1 MIDSIIIDVHACFAI
16 TVNGKSVLIKA
27 YICILPPAF
36 ASYPQSHC
44 KALKASIYSAQINEG
59 TGINMTGLLLILLI
73 ALETA
78 FIIFE
83 ALKKSSDKRTWTLRR
98 LIVNAAQLVLFGI
111 MLASPGIDTSFRF
124 TGLMIL
130 LAVRIVFA
138 AVFAFAY
145 RRNTDAKK
153 TGRKVLSLIV
163 SVMLICGAMVPAFLF
178 TDYEGRP
185 VTGSYTVSQC
195 NCILIDESRIETFEN
210 DGSKREV
217 PAYFFAPAEA
227 KDGEKFP
234 LVVFSHGAFGY
245 YQSNASTY
253 LELASNGYVVVSIE
267 HPYHSFFTKDTS
279 GKTVIVDR
287 DFFNGCMNANGEMT
301 EEKIYELSRSWME
314 LRVAD
319 MDFAVDALIAG
330 ADNNDTGCYWFE
342 NDSSGKDVLDV
353 LTHIDTDRIGLM
365 GHSMGGAT
373 AVEVGKIRDDIDAVI
388 DIDGTMLGNIKGVK
402 DGKYIIDETP
412 YTVPLFELMNADSYR
427 ELEEVSKIDYPYPNI
442 TIRETAKVYYSTYF
456 EGSLHMDYTDLPL
469 FAPFLAKMLGSGDV
483 DHAYMSDT
491 VNSLEVRFFDCYL
504 KGEGQFTVNEYY
516 PGVN

>member
-1 MIDSIIIDVHACFAI
+1 M
-16 TVNGKSVLIKA
+16 
-27 YICILPPAF
+27 
-36 ASYPQSHC
+36 
-44 KALKASIYSAQINEG
+44 E
-59 TGINMTGLLLILLI
+59 LLLLFILI
-73 ALETA
+73 AAEIL
-78 FIIFE
+78 FLIFE
-83 ALKKSSDKRTWTLRR
+83 AVKKSSDKKTWTIRR
-98 LIVNAAQLVLFGI
+98 LIVNAGEIVLYCI
-111 MLASPGIDTSFRF
+111 MLLLPGIDTGFRF
-124 TGLMIL
+124 TGLIIL
-130 LAVRIVFA
+130 LVVRVVFA
-138 AVFAFAY
+138 GIFALAN
-145 RRNTDAKK
+145 RKK
-153 TGRKVLSLIV
+153 TGIKKTGLKVMSLIV
-163 SVMLICGAMVPAFLF
+163 SVILICGAMVPAFLF

-185 VTGSYTVSQC
+185 VTGPYTVTQC
-195 NCILIDESRIETFEN
+195 NYILVDESRIEAFEN

-227 KDGEKFP
+227 KEGEKFP

-279 GKTVIVDR
+279 GKTIIVDK
-287 DFFNGCMNANGEMT
+287 DFMNGCMNANGDMQ
-301 EEKIYELSRSWME
+301 EEDIYKLSRSWME

-319 MDFAVDALIAG
+319 MNFALDALIAG

-342 NDSSGKDVLDV
+342 NDSSRKYVLDV
-353 LTHIDTDRIGLM
+353 LTHIDTDKIGLM

-388 DIDGTMLGNIKGVK
+388 DIDGTILGNIKGVK

-412 YTVPLFELMNADSYR
+412 YKIPLFELENSDSYKGLQ
-427 ELEEVSKIDYPYPNI
+427 EIAKIDYPYPNI
-442 TIRETAKVYYSTYF
+442 TIKDTAEIYYYTYF

-469 FAPFLAKMLGSGDV
+469 FSPFLAKMLGSGDV

>member
-1 MIDSIIIDVHACFAI
+1 
-16 TVNGKSVLIKA
+16 
-27 YICILPPAF
+27 
-36 ASYPQSHC
+36 
-44 KALKASIYSAQINEG
+44 
-59 TGINMTGLLLILLI
+59 MTGLLLILLI

-111 MLASPGIDTSFRF
+111 MLAFPGIDTSFRF

-153 TGRKVLSLIV
+153 TGRKVISLIV

-279 GKTVIVDR
+279 GKTIIVDR
-287 DFFNGCMNANGEMT
+287 DFFNGCMNANGDMT

-412 YTVPLFELMNADSYR
+412 YTVPL
-427 ELEEVSKIDYPYPNI
+427 
-442 TIRETAKVYYSTYF
+442 
-456 EGSLHMDYTDLPL
+456 
-469 FAPFLAKMLGSGDV
+469 
-483 DHAYMSDT
+483 
-491 VNSLEVRFFDCYL
+491 
-504 KGEGQFTVNEYY
+504 
-516 PGVN
+516 

>member
-1 MIDSIIIDVHACFAI
+1 M
-16 TVNGKSVLIKA
+16 
-27 YICILPPAF
+27 
-36 ASYPQSHC
+36 
-44 KALKASIYSAQINEG
+44 E
-59 TGINMTGLLLILLI
+59 LLLLFILI
-73 ALETA
+73 AAEIL
-78 FIIFE
+78 FLIFE
-83 ALKKSSDKRTWTLRR
+83 AVKKSSDKKTWTIRR
-98 LIVNAAQLVLFGI
+98 LIVNAGEIVLYCI
-111 MLASPGIDTSFRF
+111 MLLLPGIDTGFRF
-124 TGLMIL
+124 TGLIIL
-130 LAVRIVFA
+130 LVVRVVFA
-138 AVFAFAY
+138 GIFALAN
-145 RRNTDAKK
+145 RKK
-153 TGRKVLSLIV
+153 TGIKKTGLKVMSLIV
-163 SVMLICGAMVPAFLF
+163 SVILICGAMVPAFLF

-185 VTGSYTVSQC
+185 VTGPYTVTQC
-195 NCILIDESRIETFEN
+195 NCILVDESRIEAFEN

-227 KDGEKFP
+227 KEGEKFP

-279 GKTVIVDR
+279 GKTIIVDK
-287 DFFNGCMNANGEMT
+287 DFMNGCMNANGDMT

-342 NDSSGKDVLDV
+342 NDSSRKDVLDV
-353 LTHIDTDRIGLM
+353 LTHIDTDKIGLM

-373 AVEVGKIRDDIDAVI
+373 AVEVGKIRDDID
-388 DIDGTMLGNIKGVK
+388 
-402 DGKYIIDETP
+402 KYIIDETP
-412 YTVPLFELMNADSYR
+412 YKIPLFELENANSYY
-427 ELEEVSKIDYPYPNI
+427 ELQEISKIDYPYPNI
-442 TIRETAKVYYSTYF
+442 TIKDTAEIYYYTYF

-469 FAPFLAKMLGSGDV
+469 FSPFLAKMLGSGDV